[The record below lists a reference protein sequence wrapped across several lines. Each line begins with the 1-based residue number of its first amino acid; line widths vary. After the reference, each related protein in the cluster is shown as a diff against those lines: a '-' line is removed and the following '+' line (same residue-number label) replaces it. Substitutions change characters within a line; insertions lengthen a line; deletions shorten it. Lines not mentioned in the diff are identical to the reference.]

1 MSNILALCDTVT
13 QTSLAIHQYFRS
25 GHLEKVYENTLAHR
39 LRNKAIDVKQQMPI
53 DIYDEDGTLVGHY
66 TADLLIESQLI
77 VELKACHTLTTE
89 HFAQVFGYLRGSRLR
104 HGIESLHP
112 RAVVATHKRPE
123 NDDNP
128 TIIEQTRQYIRDF
141 DRLAG
146 TTTTAQELYDK
157 MLELYPNRVNPGWA
171 LWSSARAVKS

>member
-1 MSNILALCDTVT
+1 MCLLRLLWFLPHVQHSALCDTVR

-104 HGIESLHP
+104 HVMLINFGSQKIRS
-112 RAVVATHKRPE
+112 E
-123 NDDNP
+123 N
-128 TIIEQTRQYIRDF
+128 
-141 DRLAG
+141 
-146 TTTTAQELYDK
+146 
-157 MLELYPNRVNPGWA
+157 
-171 LWSSARAVKS
+171 